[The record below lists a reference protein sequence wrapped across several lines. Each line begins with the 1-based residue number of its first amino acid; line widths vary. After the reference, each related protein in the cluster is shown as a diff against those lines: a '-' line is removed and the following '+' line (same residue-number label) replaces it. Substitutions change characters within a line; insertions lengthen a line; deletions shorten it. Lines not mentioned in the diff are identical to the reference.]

1 MEQTDSGLEQE
12 SERMTDLDIHIHI
25 TNADAYRPINDVAED
40 VFDELLELFEGDAE
54 PPTEVEIN
62 IEVKE

>member
-1 MEQTDSGLEQE
+1 
-12 SERMTDLDIHIHI
+12 MTDLDIHIYI
-25 TNADAYRPINDVAED
+25 TNADAHKPINDVAED

>member
-1 MEQTDSGLEQE
+1 
-12 SERMTDLDIHIHI
+12 MTDLEIQIHIM
-25 TNADAYRPINDVAED
+25 NADAHRPINDVAED
-40 VFDELLELFEGDAE
+40 VFDELLELFEGEAE

>member
-1 MEQTDSGLEQE
+1 
-12 SERMTDLDIHIHI
+12 MTDLEIQIRI
-25 TNADAYRPINDVAED
+25 MNADAHRPINDVAD
-40 VFDELLELFEGDAE
+40 GVFDELLELFEGEAE